1 VLTAPLLSL
10 SPPPPLS
17 KQNDGGAFA
26 FLREVERQAMDMGRV
41 GRRSLQ
47 ALPTLNLNRTDCGQP
62 MRIDIRSQVRFL
74 IRFNPRTYEA
84 KV

>member
-1 VLTAPLLSL
+1 MLTAPLLSP

-17 KQNDGGAFA
+17 NQNDGGAFA

-62 MRIDIRSQVRFL
+62 MRIDIRSQVRPPHPL
-74 IRFNPRTYEA
+74 HPRT
-84 KV
+84 